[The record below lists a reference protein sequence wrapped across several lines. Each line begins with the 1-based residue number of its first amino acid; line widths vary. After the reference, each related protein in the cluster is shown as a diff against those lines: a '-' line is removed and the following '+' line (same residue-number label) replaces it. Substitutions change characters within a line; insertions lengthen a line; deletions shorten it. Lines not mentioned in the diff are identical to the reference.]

1 MSDISVLKTAARNI
15 RRNILLRA
23 NAAGANGA
31 HIAPSLSLAE
41 ILSVLFL
48 DVMKYDKSNRQWS
61 GRDRFILSKGHGG
74 LGCYAAMF
82 EAGVINEDEFLSFET
97 NGGDYPGQPSKNTE
111 AAIEYSG
118 GTLGMGLS
126 YGIGLAM
133 SKECKQNNCNIYVLL
148 GDGELNEGMVW
159 ESAMFAGQQHIENI
173 TAIIDRNSMQSD
185 GFTKDIINFDILAM
199 WKACGWMA
207 AECDGHDV
215 AALEKTFNLR
225 KSGCPQVIIADTVK
239 GKGVSFMENARE
251 WHHGVLSQ
259 KQLELAL
266 AELDKG
272 Q

>member
-1 MSDISVLKTAARNI
+1 MSDISALKTAARNI

-48 DVMKYDKSNRQWS
+48 DLMKYDKSNRQWS

-82 EAGVINEDEFLSFET
+82 EAGIINEDEFLSFET
-97 NGGDYPGQPSKNTE
+97 NGGDYPGQPSKKIE
-111 AAIEYSG
+111 AGIEYSG

-126 YGIGLAM
+126 YGIGLAL
-133 SKECKQNNCNIYVLL
+133 SKDCKQNHFNIYVLL
-148 GDGELNEGMVW
+148 GDGEMDEGMVW
-159 ESAMFAGQQHIENI
+159 ESAMFAGQRHIENI

-185 GFTKDIINFDILAM
+185 GFTKDIINFNIPTM
-199 WKACGWMA
+199 WKACGWIA
-207 AECDGHDV
+207 TECDGHDV
-215 AALEKTFNLR
+215 AALESAFSDGH
-225 KSGCPQVIIADTVK
+225 SGAPKVIIADTVK

-251 WHHGVLSQ
+251 WHHGILSQ

-266 AELDKG
+266 TELDKG